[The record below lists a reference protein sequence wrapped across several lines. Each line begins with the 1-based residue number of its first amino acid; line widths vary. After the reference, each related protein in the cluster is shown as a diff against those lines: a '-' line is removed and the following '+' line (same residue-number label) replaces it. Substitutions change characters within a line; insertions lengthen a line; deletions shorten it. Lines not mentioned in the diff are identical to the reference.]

1 MEFKD
6 LPMQFQ
12 EMAANIVR
20 SQLATLDLSTVEKE
34 TIDTISGNVRRAFI
48 GLYEEKQLSDNQ
60 DLHEKYF
67 LDLMDIINKGFG
79 LLMEKK
85 GIRIEPLE
93 NCFVTARY
101 EIANNVISLRA
112 AACCSVL
119 SKSLIFRIRELRV
132 SLTSNPI
139 SSSRGLVIKE
149 FSTGEVECV
158 RRTRVSIRH

>member
-6 LPMQFQ
+6 LPMPFQ

-67 LDLMDIINKGFG
+67 LDLMDIIDKGFG
-79 LLMEKK
+79 LLMKTK

-93 NCFVTARY
+93 NYFATKALILLIQNKRINYRLNMLFLMIEALMIESAGLKRVDIINKT
-101 EIANNVISLRA
+101 
-112 AACCSVL
+112 L
-119 SKSLIFRIRELRV
+119 SYDFIFIHNRC
-132 SLTSNPI
+132 
-139 SSSRGLVIKE
+139 KK
-149 FSTGEVECV
+149 
-158 RRTRVSIRH
+158 

>member
-34 TIDTISGNVRRAFI
+34 TIDTISGNMRRAFI

-60 DLHEKYF
+60 DLHEEKYF
-67 LDLMDIINKGFG
+67 LDLMDIINKGLG

-93 NCFVTARY
+93 NCFVTRS
-101 EIANNVISLRA
+101 INSFD
-112 AACCSVL
+112 
-119 SKSLIFRIRELRV
+119 SKQE
-132 SLTSNPI
+132 N
-139 SSSRGLVIKE
+139 
-149 FSTGEVECV
+149 
-158 RRTRVSIRH
+158 

>member
-6 LPMQFQ
+6 LPTPFQ

-60 DLHEKYF
+60 DLHKKYF
-67 LDLMDIINKGFG
+67 LELMDIINKGFG

-85 GIRIEPLE
+85 GIRIEPLKNHFTE
-93 NCFVTARY
+93 CNINSCDLKHPATDGSVT
-101 EIANNVISLRA
+101 VSHKIS
-112 AACCSVL
+112 
-119 SKSLIFRIRELRV
+119 I
-132 SLTSNPI
+132 N
-139 SSSRGLVIKE
+139 
-149 FSTGEVECV
+149 
-158 RRTRVSIRH
+158 H

>member
-1 MEFKD
+1 MEFQD
-6 LPMQFQ
+6 LPMPFQ

-67 LDLMDIINKGFG
+67 LDLMDIIDKGFG
-79 LLMEKK
+79 LLMKTK

-93 NCFVTARY
+93 NYFATKS
-101 EIANNVISLRA
+101 INSFD
-112 AACCSVL
+112 
-119 SKSLIFRIRELRV
+119 SK
-132 SLTSNPI
+132 
-139 SSSRGLVIKE
+139 
-149 FSTGEVECV
+149 
-158 RRTRVSIRH
+158 

>member
-6 LPMQFQ
+6 LPIPFQ

-60 DLHEKYF
+60 DLHKKYF
-67 LDLMDIINKGFG
+67 LELMDIINKGFG

-85 GIRIEPLE
+85 GIRIAPLKNHFTE
-93 NCFVTARY
+93 CNINSCDLKHPATDGSVT
-101 EIANNVISLRA
+101 VSHKIS
-112 AACCSVL
+112 
-119 SKSLIFRIRELRV
+119 I
-132 SLTSNPI
+132 N
-139 SSSRGLVIKE
+139 
-149 FSTGEVECV
+149 
-158 RRTRVSIRH
+158 H